1 MLVHGDNA
9 AVLRRRAAALA
20 GKVRLAYL
28 DPPYN
33 TGRQFAEYTDR
44 DEPGAWSA
52 KVAALARLV
61 RPTLRDD
68 GALVA
73 EIDDTELG
81 ALIVLLDEIF
91 GRANRIAIVTV
102 VRSAATGHKAKNP
115 GPVNVTDY
123 LLVYA
128 KDRKRFRP
136 KPLVRVRAR
145 YDDAYRTWIEN
156 PGDAPA
162 AWRFVTLARAF
173 ARARGFPTAIAARRA
188 LGREAFEHEVS
199 AFAVAHAEHVIRFA
213 QPRYEAIAKAAQRLV
228 DRSRASPSD
237 VLVLERA
244 RHPPMILRG
253 GNRILRLRDKVRVI
267 DGVPRLVEPMTNVWD
282 DIGFQGIARE
292 GGVTFSRNKKP
303 ERLMERI
310 LDMCTDEG
318 DLVLDPYAGS
328 GTTLAVAERMNR
340 RWFGIEREASLV
352 ALCRK
357 RLARRSGQSSSQISS
372 NGGTIPSTS

>member
-9 AVLRRRAAALA
+9 VVLKKRATTLA
-20 GKVRLAYL
+20 GNVRLAYL

-33 TGRQFAEYTDR
+33 TGRQFAEYMDR
-44 DEPGAWSA
+44 DAPGAWSA

-61 RPTLRDD
+61 APTLRDD

-156 PGDAPA
+156 PSDAPS

-173 ARARGFPTAIAARRA
+173 ARAGGFPTAIAARRA
-188 LGREAFEHEVS
+188 LGREAFEREVS
-199 AFAVAHAEHVIRFA
+199 AFAIAHAEHVIRFA

-228 DRSRASPSD
+228 DRSRANPSE
-237 VLVLERA
+237 VFVLERA

-267 DGVPRLVEPMTNVWD
+267 DGAPRLVEPLTNVWD

-310 LDMCTDEG
+310 LEMCTDEG

-352 ALCRK
+352 ALCGK
-357 RLARRSGQSSSQISS
+357 RLAGVTKPSAPRTSG
-372 NGGTIPSTS
+372 GVP

>member
-1 MLVHGDNA
+1 MRGVLVHGDNA
-9 AVLRRRAAALA
+9 VVLRDRAATLA

-28 DPPYN
+28 DPPFN
-33 TGRQFAEYTDR
+33 TGRQFVEYTDR
-44 DEPGAWSA
+44 DEPSAWST
-52 KVAALARLV
+52 KLGSLARQV

-81 ALIVLLDEIF
+81 ALIVVLDEVF

-102 VRSAATGHKAKNP
+102 VRSAATGHKAKNR

-123 LLVYA
+123 LVIYA

-136 KPLVRVRAR
+136 NPLVRVRSR
-145 YDDAYRTWIEN
+145 YDDAYRTWLEN
-156 PGDAPA
+156 PDEPPA

-173 ARARGFPTAIAARRA
+173 AQARGFATAVAARRT
-188 LGREAFEHEVS
+188 LGREAFEREAS
-199 AFAVAHAEHVIRFA
+199 AFAIAHAEHVVRFA
-213 QPRYEAIAKAAQRLV
+213 QPRYEAIAKAARKLV
-228 DRSRASPSD
+228 DNSRVRPTEIF
-237 VLVLERA
+237 VLERP
-244 RHPPMILRG
+244 RHPPMIVRG
-253 GNRILRLRDKVRVI
+253 GNRILRLRDKVRVV
-267 DGVPRLVEPMTNVWD
+267 DGVPRLVEPITNVWD

-303 ERLMERI
+303 EKLMERI
-310 LDMCTDEG
+310 LEMCTDET

-340 RWFGIEREASLV
+340 RWFGIEREAALV
-352 ALCRK
+352 ALCK
-357 RLARRSGQSSSQISS
+357 QRLAR
-372 NGGTIPSTS
+372 